1 MLLFN
6 NKNNINLGNFMN
18 IQKREHLL
26 NLLTQKKVSV
36 SENLHQNIKE
46 WLVENKDDFPLF
58 LKKSIING
66 KIQDIKFLLSLPY
79 HIEYNLL
86 KPYSLRNEADPKI
99 LSLLLEEIK
108 NNPAYN
114 KKSPLEWFTTID
126 QYGGSPLASSITRK
140 NIELINLMT
149 EEMTSNINIDS
160 VKIFNSICYILN
172 NDIKDFYYTEINN
185 RKDTLKALDDFINK
199 HKIIFNSFSSSL
211 ENKDYKET
219 DFSYIFSEYRGY
231 GFQFLNHLIDNM
243 NSEGKL
249 DIYKKI
255 IKPYEE
261 SIKKPNKDMVTIF
274 KQLKNIKLEDF
285 PLDDYIS
292 KNVYST
298 LINKILNNKKIKNY
312 LNDNP
317 KTISNLFINITKDR
331 IIKYYH
337 DLNFPYQEAYNFINH
352 LESSLTAKSK
362 SFLSQ
367 NNDYNILNIL
377 DSLEPF
383 SCTKNTNFMISLL
396 LVKNFKLYNPE
407 EVHFYEVENKF
418 ISSYLRS
425 AQEISFLEKDIPED
439 VKEHFAKKD
448 IFSVILKNE
457 YLKNIQNIPDHTFS
471 YLLLESNFNDLKLIK
486 NTFDIFEDKSSF
498 LQAIKSNNEIKIKQ
512 HLEKILETSLYF
524 KLYDIAEESDENE
537 KSEVFFYSLKESY
550 NKLHLLGFN
559 IEKNMFYD
567 IANKLI
573 LDFKNTEH
581 YTQTKEELL
590 FEKEVIEFGMKNII
604 QPTKKNRL

>member
-1 MLLFN
+1 MLLLN
-6 NKNNINLGNFMN
+6 NDNNINLGNFMN

-36 SENLHQNIKE
+36 SENLHQNIQE
-46 WLVENKDDFPLF
+46 WLVGNKDDFPLF

-86 KPYSLRNEADPKI
+86 KPYSLRNESDPKI

-108 NNPAYN
+108 NNSVYN

-149 EEMTSNINIDS
+149 EETTSNINIDS

-199 HKIIFNSFSSSL
+199 HNVIFNSFSSSL

-219 DFSYIFSEYRGY
+219 DFSYIFSEYRGN
-231 GFQFLNHLIDNM
+231 GFQFLNNLINNM
-243 NSEGKL
+243 NTEGKL

-255 IKPYEE
+255 IAPYKE
-261 SIKKPNKDMVTIF
+261 SIKKPHKDMVTIF
-274 KQLKNIKLEDF
+274 KQLKNIKLDDF
-285 PLDDYIS
+285 PLADYIS
-292 KNVYST
+292 KNAYST
-298 LINKILNNKKIKNY
+298 LSSKIFNNKKIRNY

-317 KTISNLFINITKDR
+317 ETISNLFINITKNST
-331 IIKYYH
+331 IKNH
-337 DLNFPYQEAYNFINH
+337 LHFPYQETYNFLNC
-352 LESSLTAKSK
+352 LGSSLTEKSK

-367 NNDYNILNIL
+367 NDDYNILNIL
-377 DSLEPF
+377 DSLDSF
-383 SCTKNTNFMISLL
+383 NWKKNANFMISLL

-407 EVHFYEVENKF
+407 EIHLYDIENKF

-425 AQEISFLEKDIPED
+425 AQEISFLEKDIPDD

-448 IFSVILKNE
+448 IVSVILKTE

-486 NTFDIFEDKSSF
+486 NTFDIFEDKSPF
-498 LQAIKSNNEIKIKQ
+498 LQAINSDNDVKIKQ

-524 KLYDIAEESDENE
+524 KLYDIAEESDQKE

-573 LDFKNTEH
+573 IDFKNTEH

-604 QPTKKNRL
+604 QPNKKNRL

>member
-6 NKNNINLGNFMN
+6 SENNINLGNFMN

-199 HKIIFNSFSSSL
+199 HKIIFNSFSASL

-298 LINKILNNKKIKNY
+298 LINKILNNKKIRNY

-317 KTISNLFINITKDR
+317 ETISNLFINITKNST
-331 IIKYYH
+331 IKNH
-337 DLNFPYQEAYNFINH
+337 LHFPYQETYNFLNC
-352 LESSLTAKSK
+352 LGSSLTEKSK

-367 NNDYNILNIL
+367 NDDYNILNIL
-377 DSLEPF
+377 DSLDSF
-383 SCTKNTNFMISLL
+383 NWKKNANFMISLF

-407 EVHFYEVENKF
+407 EIHLYDIENKF

-425 AQEISFLEKDIPED
+425 AQEMSFLEKDIPED
-439 VKEHFAKKD
+439 VKEHFIKKD
-448 IFSVILKNE
+448 IISAILNPE
-457 YLKNIQNIPDHTFS
+457 YLKNIENIPDHTFS

-590 FEKEVIEFGMKNII
+590 FEKEVIEFGMNNII

>member
-1 MLLFN
+1 MLLLN
-6 NKNNINLGNFMN
+6 NDNNINLGNFMN

-36 SENLHQNIKE
+36 SENLHQNIQE

-86 KPYSLRNEADPKI
+86 KPYSLRNESDPKI

-108 NNPAYN
+108 NNPIYN

-140 NIELINLMT
+140 NIELINFMT
-149 EEMTSNINIDS
+149 EETTSNINIDS

-199 HKIIFNSFSSSL
+199 HNVIFNSFSSSL

-219 DFSYIFSEYRGY
+219 NFSYIFSEYRGN

-285 PLDDYIS
+285 PLADYIS
-292 KNVYST
+292 KNAYST
-298 LINKILNNKKIKNY
+298 LSSKIFNNKKITNY
-312 LNDNP
+312 LNNNP
-317 KTISNLFINITKDR
+317 ETITNLFISLLKSSTISNES
-331 IIKYYH
+331 
-337 DLNFPYQEAYNFINH
+337 NFPYYEASDFLNN
-352 LESSLTAKSK
+352 LNASLTEKSK
-362 SFLSQ
+362 SFLTK
-367 NNDYNILNIL
+367 NDDFNILNIL
-377 DSLEPF
+377 DSSESF
-383 SCTKNTNFMISLL
+383 RGGQNIYFMISILL
-396 LVKNFKLYNPE
+396 AKDFKLYNRGEVYLYDMEHPFIYSYLTLQRVNFTEKNIPDNIRHIFTSPE
-407 EVHFYEVENKF
+407 ENN
-418 ISSYLRS
+418 
-425 AQEISFLEKDIPED
+425 FLLNPK
-439 VKEHFAKKD
+439 
-448 IFSVILKNE
+448 
-457 YLKNIQNIPDHTFS
+457 YLKNVENFPNHIFS
-471 YLLLESNFNDLKLIK
+471 YLLFREDRCNSKWLKTIFEIFENKNDFLTCLKL
-486 NTFDIFEDKSSF
+486 NDD
-498 LQAIKSNNEIKIKQ
+498 IKIK
-512 HLEKILETSLYF
+512 ENVKKIIDLSLYF
-524 KLYDIAEESDENE
+524 ELFDNDDLEADE
-537 KSEVFFYSLKESY
+537 KSEIFFKQLQKSY
-550 NKLHLLGFN
+550 QNLSNFGFV
-559 IEKNMFYD
+559 IDKDMFYN
-567 IANKLI
+567 IANEIISK
-573 LDFKNTEH
+573 FKKTEN
-581 YTQTKEELL
+581 YIETKEERL
-590 FEKEVIEFGMKNII
+590 FEKEVIEYGMKNII